1 VIRPPTAAALVRLR
15 ESRGLTLPLW
25 AARCG
30 YSQKS
35 IRCWERGDFSPTLLA
50 VIDLCDA
57 AGVSL
62 AVFGEWVEE
71 ERKR

>member
-15 ESRGLTLPLW
+15 ESRGLTQRAWAPL
-25 AARCG
+25 CG
-30 YSQKS
+30 YSSKT
-35 IRCWERGDFSPTLLA
+35 IAAWEVGATSPTLLA

-62 AVFGEWVEE
+62 ATFGEWVEE
-71 ERKR
+71 GRRG